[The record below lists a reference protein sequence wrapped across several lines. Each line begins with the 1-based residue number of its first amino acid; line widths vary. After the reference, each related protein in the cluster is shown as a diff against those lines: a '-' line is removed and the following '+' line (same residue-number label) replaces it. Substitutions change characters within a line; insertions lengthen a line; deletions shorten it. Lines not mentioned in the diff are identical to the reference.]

1 MPLIT
6 LAIALFLGAA
16 FMLFHVRRWRELG
29 GLPKGKMVSADD
41 VSEATIVL
49 ISRRYGLKG
58 KPDAIVRTPAG
69 ELIPVER
76 KAARAPR
83 RPYDGDLMQ
92 ASAYCLLIE
101 EEYGEAPP
109 FMRIQYA
116 DRWFDEPYTPSRKEW
131 VLQTCE
137 RLRRARCLSDCN
149 RSHNVAAKCRHCGQ
163 RQNCDQALQPR

>member
-16 FMLFHVRRWRELG
+16 FMLFQVRRLPKFG
-29 GLPKGKMVSADD
+29 GLPEGDMVSADHA
-41 VSEATIVL
+41 SEATAVL
-49 ISRRYGLKG
+49 ISHRYGLKG

-137 RLRRARCLSDCN
+137 RLRRARRLNDFSLSH
-149 RSHNVAAKCRHCGQ
+149 SLAAKCRHCGH
-163 RQNCDQALQPR
+163 RQNCDQAL